1 MFGIRYLKTPP
12 TTHVIQYRGGKI
24 VRQGAGA
31 SFFYF
36 APTTSLV
43 SVPLASVDVPFVFQ
57 EVTVDF
63 QEVTLQGQLTYR
75 VADPVKLSQLMD
87 YSIDAQG
94 RHVSDDPTR
103 LNERLIQLA
112 QVAHMNSR
120 NASDWS
126 SY

>member
-1 MFGIRYLKTPP
+1 MADRSSAREP
-12 TTHVIQYRGGKI
+12 
-24 VRQGAGA
+24 GA

-57 EVTVDF
+57 EVTADF

-87 YSIDAQG
+87 YTIDAAGPLRQ
-94 RHVSDDPTR
+94 R
-103 LNERLIQLA
+103 
-112 QVAHMNSR
+112 
-120 NASDWS
+120 
-126 SY
+126 